1 MVCGSGWKRRLRPHA
16 YGEASKS
23 VAGVFF
29 NIDLHK
35 GFLVHM
41 FFTISYAPFCTNGK
55 LSSVKLARFYIEKD
69 VCIKSL
75 SHGKECIG

>member
-1 MVCGSGWKRRLRPHA
+1 MWLWV
-16 YGEASKS
+16 EASFETS
-23 VAGVFF
+23 CLWGSIEECSRHVFF